1 MNVVTSAAINLTCDG
16 FVGDTFSLMYRLPHL
31 HALALCATGKRI
43 EWFKWFTAS
52 MDRLGLFVDT
62 VLDGTNG
69 DVIFIVSPK
78 EVTG

>member
-1 MNVVTSAAINLTCDG
+1 MNVTTLAAINLKCDG
-16 FVGDTFSLMYRLPHL
+16 FIGDTFSLMYRLPRRW
-31 HALALCATGKRI
+31 ALELCATGKRV
-43 EWFKWFTAS
+43 EWLKWFTAS